1 MINQNPADL
10 MGGSIQA
17 IKIEIRQ
24 SALKLTLA
32 HLKRAK
38 KTESQP
44 DPQDYLHLFNS
55 VVLTRDETPREK
67 RLNWRHQVPTYSRT
81 F

>member
-17 IKIEIRQ
+17 IKIEMRQ

-44 DPQDYLHLFNS
+44 DPQDYH
-55 VVLTRDETPREK
+55 
-67 RLNWRHQVPTYSRT
+67 
-81 F
+81 